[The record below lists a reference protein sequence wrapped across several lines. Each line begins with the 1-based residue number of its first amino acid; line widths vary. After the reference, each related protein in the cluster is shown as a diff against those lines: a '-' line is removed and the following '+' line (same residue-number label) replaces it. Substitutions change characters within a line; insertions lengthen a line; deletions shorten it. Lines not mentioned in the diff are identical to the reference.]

1 MVTWSLLFSCPW
13 GSFHNLHPK
22 TTNPSSHR
30 FLVKLQFTIE
40 CGEAKT
46 DKIPATNHNKALH
59 CHQLM
64 RNQSDNRKLLEA
76 RESAN
81 DQVANVF
88 SFEFDWLREW
98 RKYSEPITV
107 KPKPSQ
113 ITFDTIENCSN
124 LPCSDWSADFAG
136 FRFTTVAQSVLWFYR
151 DRVEPWQQITTML
164 WF

>member
-1 MVTWSLLFSCPW
+1 
-13 GSFHNLHPK
+13 
-22 TTNPSSHR
+22 
-30 FLVKLQFTIE
+30 
-40 CGEAKT
+40 
-46 DKIPATNHNKALH
+46 
-59 CHQLM
+59 M
-64 RNQSDNRKLLEA
+64 RNQNDNRKLLET

-107 KPKPSQ
+107 KSKPSQ

-124 LPCSDWSADFAG
+124 LPCSDWSADFAV

-151 DRVEPWQQITTML
+151 DRVEP
-164 WF
+164 